1 MTKPLTVLKT
11 VEGVDNAPYGTVVE
25 TVMGRAGALNNQDSI
40 ELAKK
45 ELPARVLRWG
55 EDHYPAK
62 FEQVIKTLADMT
74 AEERQECLWMQCET
88 AQLRKSG
95 LKAIITHVY
104 EASAELMTS
113 DGVTLGV
120 TFGHVIPRFDLPRF
134 VWPREESQET
144 PVVSEWVGRELREN
158 YDTFRPATLLDE
170 YQGAARIFDTW
181 RDAMAYADEQA
192 RTVEVVL
199 PRFNGKTRLPAHNG
213 HPFGYTID
221 ATQEN
226 YASAVHIFGA
236 WGTMGICDMEDVEPI
251 ALTLLSARYKEK
263 Q

>member
-1 MTKPLTVLKT
+1 MNNPLTVLKT
-11 VEGVDNAPYGTVVE
+11 VEDVDNAPYGTVVE

-134 VWPREESQET
+134 VWPGEESQET
-144 PVVSEWVGRELREN
+144 PAVSEWVGRELRTAQ
-158 YDTFRPATLLDE
+158 DF
-170 YQGAARIFDTW
+170 
-181 RDAMAYADEQA
+181 RDAPEG
-192 RTVEVVL
+192 TVAIDGYSGNRSLAMKHETGLWDYETNDYTEFELAEMDVV
-199 PRFNGKTRLPAHNG
+199 T
-213 HPFGYTID
+213 PFTVI
-221 ATQEN
+221 
-226 YASAVHIFGA
+226 AVA
-236 WGTMGICDMEDVEPI
+236 KP
-251 ALTLLSARYKEK
+251 
-263 Q
+263 

>member
-1 MTKPLTVLKT
+1 MNKPLTVLKA
-11 VEGVDNAPYGTVVE
+11 VEDVDNAPDGTVVNTRMGATITIE
-25 TVMGRAGALNNQDSI
+25 T
-40 ELAKK
+40 K
-45 ELPARVLRWG
+45 EVRKYLKENLPVRVLRWG
-55 EDHYPAK
+55 EDLYPTG
-62 FEQVIKTLADMT
+62 FERVLKSLAQMKP
-74 AEERQECLWMQCET
+74 AERENCHMAQCHVT
-88 AQLRKSG
+88 GQLEPFVLLRIDDGENDAHLISKSG
-95 LKAIITHVY
+95 KLISPNLD
-104 EASAELMTS
+104 E
-113 DGVTLGV
+113 
-120 TFGHVIPRFDLPRF
+120 VIPFSDLPRM
-134 VWPREESQET
+134 VWPGEEPQET